1 MTNTIFILEAEDMR
15 ICHLGDLGIELD
27 QKDLELIDGVDIL
40 MVPIGGKYTIDAKK
54 AVDLIK
60 KIEPAIIIPM
70 HYKINGS
77 ALDIDNEKKFCNAI
91 GNCSREKVSRINLKK
106 KDLEDKV
113 METIVMN
120 PD

>member
-1 MTNTIFILEAEDMR
+1 
-15 ICHLGDLGIELD
+15 
-27 QKDLELIDGVDIL
+27 

-77 ALDIDNEKKFCNAI
+77 TLDIDTEKKFCNEI